1 MAKGFTNNTGINFM
15 SDIREELKYASTH
28 EWARLEDDGTITIGI
43 SDHAQDALGDIVYIE
58 HPDKGQEVVAGQ
70 EVAVVESVKAAS
82 DIYAPISGAVVSVNE
97 DLEDAPELVNQDPYG
112 GGWFFRIE
120 PTDLSEL
127 DDLLDSQAY
136 EEISAED

>member
-1 MAKGFTNNTGINFM
+1 MVKGFTNNTGIYFM
-15 SDIREELKYASTH
+15 SDIREELKYANTH

-58 HPDKGQEVVAGQ
+58 HPDQGQEVVAGQ

-82 DIYAPISGAVVSVNE
+82 DIYAPISGAVVLVNE

-127 DDLLDSQAY
+127 DDLLDGQAY